1 MHDPCRVCGGCLQG
15 SRCRWLFSA
24 CGRLRLAVVLSHVLE
39 LQLHRD
45 GRSEFLC
52 GKCVFSLERVVHCDV
67 AIGQLRDAHAAQLQR
82 LQNERDGLKMHIA
95 NKYKQ
100 HNLPNLDGSVLRKSF
115 RKKVKTGTNTELR
128 YIHRSSVQTKQRQ
141 LVNKD
146 ICDSPGKSQ
155 GVDTSA
161 DDGREKFKGRL
172 RRCVSLEPLSR
183 EVTDR
188 SQRLQLNLFTR
199 QSKDVHSGLP
209 GTLSQEYLSIV
220 HRRSTLMSQST
231 SLQSVTLDRSDHAPI
246 NASHRRNPLKTS
258 LVVDVLQLLRIVQVV
273 RPIPRCKVS
282 KIPVL
287 TPSHFTHGHAHGGV
301 TWKWLVEKRLREM
314 EDDFNDEYTPLKP
327 ELCVERQSEL
337 STLEQKTRQLTEEL
351 KTAMSNS
358 QRLKHTLEE
367 IEKDNKALSDEL
379 QEKEGEL
386 AAEKKNSMKR
396 DKTIQGLSLV
406 LKEKEKEI
414 EDLSRDLE
422 ERDQAL
428 AKAREAFHK
437 AKLQKYQG
445 AEDQQS
451 LLLEQQAELSRLQT
465 EARSSSLEVQRLQR
479 VLGNRDSE
487 LSLLQQ
493 ARGELE
499 QELEQLQQ
507 QKKKGDKTIND
518 LQNQLKKLNSALA
531 DRENALEQQRLEQQ
545 EQNRALEQKLH
556 NTKERLTA
564 SLNHKDQQLQDYMKM
579 VKDLEKNRNQEGGD
593 AMVAKLRARLKEKE
607 KALEEALDEKFAA
620 VEEKE
625 NEIHHLKLSL
635 REKERDVER
644 LNNLLLHNEE
654 TINSFDAFIKER
666 DLELQQLLNSLKNL
680 QRCKDETEENLQ
692 RALREKDSIIQHLQ
706 QALDNKTK
714 DLEELANTVLSQS
727 ESQGRDLAEQMSQ
740 RLKVSEVMMSEAVK
754 DRERLVSENQTAV
767 QNLLATISSKDQL
780 LKETAERHTQALN
793 DRAGELQDLRKQ
805 LADMQQQLRSAQRLS
820 ATATQEGHLEHAEL
834 RTMLSEK
841 DAFINKLLER
851 GQEKDRI
858 ILEMKSGEAPPPQV
872 LELRQ
877 TIQVLQEKLS
887 EREAELTRRNSEETL
902 DQTAVSKK
910 SAVVLKKELAQKTE
924 ALNAALKRENQLKI
938 SLAELQSTVSELE
951 ARLEGQTANID
962 SLTSTLNTKEE
973 IIIEL
978 HQRFAQ
984 RGDSRLT
991 LIREQ
996 ATHPGVNEPS
1006 LSSLPQRESTLIGG
1020 DSQRK
1025 DLSSLSDLLAEQVEL
1040 NRALRAEQNLYSSLI
1055 RAVKQHDN
1063 VERLQALQLE
1073 LTAVSLL
1080 RQQLES
1086 GVQMNEKLRDELQT
1100 EIQRAKQTEGSN
1112 PSELASMRDALEEA
1126 QRWNASLQ
1134 ARLGQIQNRGG
1145 GVGQA
1150 NDSMDTLSLI
1160 GEQTSYMSICLG
1172 EGPDD
1177 EFQHLSVEQL
1187 RLKIL
1192 ELQAVNAEL
1201 QKKME
1206 LMEKGI
1212 VGNDPRD
1219 SQTEPDLINLST
1231 PIKQTQEDQPPA
1243 PKAEPLNMKTLDEEH
1258 RSSESWGET
1267 NQTSQRD
1274 RVAVQPASKFLRD
1287 EPEKAEL
1294 QSLLTDCGAE
1304 SVSQLREQVAKLRT
1318 EATQLRGLLKEEHA
1332 AESKESA
1339 ESSGESD
1346 SHGDLRQTV
1355 KMLRSEARSYRKVI
1369 RLLKEQLQ
1377 QKSGS
1382 ADGGAQFNPEIN
1394 ISVASGMERLQTEHE
1409 DSQRHPSSL
1418 EKQQQQG
1425 KESKQGE
1432 KKDAQEKG
1440 RKEGK
1445 STKVSRSPKQHMARH
1460 AAYVKSRL
1468 PVPVRSS
1475 KSSGQSSEDLSEVLS
1490 DFVHPWRRGLR
1501 AAEESDYS
1509 SDSKTSLKSAQHEH
1523 LELDHAKDPSSA
1535 TGMKPKVDVGQNTD
1549 QNLESELML
1558 QLELLNQ
1565 ECQEKEELISHLQ
1578 QQVQEWEELRVQ
1590 LQEKDRLNRE
1600 YLEAL
1605 QAAETT
1611 IAYLTA
1617 CSLDS
1622 ECGLGQTGDVSLQ
1635 QRCAELQKAVEEKDR
1650 VNTQLLECLTTA
1662 ESTIESLHGVDT
1674 TSCQASR
1681 APGQAD
1687 PQVVCERLK
1696 DLIRRVK
1703 SSQQKEVGI
1712 QEPSGVPHGPG
1723 LGPNSVLQQQVDSLQ
1738 ESLLQQCRMNE
1749 ELQEKLRTSEAV
1761 AKQLSE
1767 TNNSALTSLEESDT
1781 QGPQNGKVPSWQHQ
1795 RLMDC
1800 LSECI
1805 SAAEGAVQSL
1815 ADVCSSQNKS
1825 PNPELKQWLERLQ
1838 RALLEKESL
1847 EDLASTKKHQQKTST
1862 PIQQAQQDQDSLKP
1876 LQQQN
1881 LLKPVSSQQNLHKNL
1896 LMLLKIYT
1904 EGSQNI
1910 NKLDEGVKCETGGG
1924 DAPENY
1930 LLERDAQIES
1940 LQKALKERQRA
1951 CRKLEEK
1958 LATAQSVIAV
1968 QSSNKDKQSDQ
1979 RKAPPGEQDDKG
1991 VQVDAQD
1998 LGYETSGRS
2007 EMERE
2012 EGSSTDVDG
2021 VLRLVPVLS
2030 PVAQDRFSPDTTT
2043 SSPSY
2048 PSSPG
2053 LSSPR
2058 PCNSSADLCDPNTD
2072 PALLRQHLQQL
2083 RAQVE
2088 GQHRIIQNLQ
2098 QQLRKKSSSSELL
2111 SVTSEPIGGE
2121 EEEDRKR
2128 MKAQISQLSAEL
2140 EKEKSLNRTSQPGS
2154 PSRIES
2160 LVQSQARELSELREQ
2175 IRLSRGLGV
2184 EQRKQMLELRGAL
2197 EELLQ
2202 PSETR
2207 SAPGTQLREQ
2217 LDRSLSLLT
2226 KLEQVSTGGPSMEN
2240 QERAESE
2247 VTLRLSAELQ
2257 EKERLVQALQNQLQN
2272 QVPTMHQFSDSEM
2285 SDRMSNDGTNSIHGS
2300 PPALR
2305 RQTTRTDKGLVHRG
2319 VSIEVGVSEG
2329 GEGSVR
2335 TVQLENRRLH
2345 EQLRSS
2351 DELNATLRSELD
2363 LTRSILKQTT
2373 DKSQEQQK
2381 TTDSKGISSD
2391 LLAEHLLE
2399 IRALRQRLE
2408 ETIRTNERLREQLE
2422 RKLLEAEKD
2431 SAATNIFIAGS
2442 EDQGHINS
2450 ELHFLLAQNQTLKEQ
2465 LNQGARDKQKE
2476 NDRLRETLARRTAK
2490 LELSRKEC
2498 ETLKQERSQLQDN
2511 LYRLQCENNHQ
2522 RQQLCDTQQLLQSVR
2537 LELQVH
2543 EHVKS
2548 STQTHTAGDASGSD
2562 CGSAVNL
2569 NELLAEI
2576 RQLRVQLER
2585 SIQTNTTLRQRL
2597 EQQLLNTSDQKSTIN
2612 INYLLTKKEV
2622 AVKSD
2627 VLHSHTDL
2635 SSPTND
2641 GGSSMESA
2649 PSRLVPGHRI
2659 WADRRGRHVLGLMED
2674 YNALRKQMSEA
2685 QRLTRDLD
2693 AQIHDCS
2700 RVLDQFQMK
2709 GFSSSVSTMQHVL
2722 EEASRLL
2729 KLFWRV
2735 SLPSGDATQTQQDE
2749 LLKSEISHLKSRL
2762 SQQERML
2769 IGAVKRLRS
2778 SNQLKEGMER
2788 VIIDQLSLTHGV
2800 LKRARGN
2807 LECNYLKG
2815 LPVEGRPTEW
2825 PVTNK
2830 QTAVLSDSQHDV
2842 ERNSVCSE
2850 EHNDGSSHY
2859 SC

>member
-1243 PKAEPLNMKTLDEEH
+1243 PKAEPLNMKETLDEEH

-2431 SAATNIFIAGS
+2431 SATNIFIAGS

>member
-1243 PKAEPLNMKTLDEEH
+1243 PKAEPLNMKETLDEEH

-1979 RKAPPGEQDDKG
+1979 RK
-1991 VQVDAQD
+1991 
-1998 LGYETSGRS
+1998 
-2007 EMERE
+2007 
-2012 EGSSTDVDG
+2012 DVDG

>member
-1 MHDPCRVCGGCLQG
+1 MDSVVGEDQTLPFDINMSISRLPESLNG
-15 SRCRWLFSA
+15 SNFSMDNITVPLFPEQRMSPA
-24 CGRLRLAVVLSHVLE
+24 KALTMKDYENQITALKKENFNLKLRIYFLE
-39 LQLHRD
+39 
-45 GRSEFLC
+45 
-52 GKCVFSLERVVHCDV
+52 ERVQQKCDDSTEDIYKTNIELKV
-67 AIGQLRDAHAAQLQR
+67 EVESMKRDLAEKQELLVSASKALES
-82 LQNERDGLKMHIA
+82 LA
-95 NKYKQ
+95 N
-100 HNLPNLDGSVLRKSF
+100 R
-115 RKKVKTGTNTELR
+115 
-128 YIHRSSVQTKQRQ
+128 
-141 LVNKD
+141 
-146 ICDSPGKSQ
+146 
-155 GVDTSA
+155 GV
-161 DDGREKFKGRL
+161 DDGREQMQRKMDSL
-172 RRCVSLEPLSR
+172 REAFNARIQELEESLHAAQEELENMAIIAEQEKVKNIGLEKELQAANQSGPSGNSDSAPERVKELQKVLQQKESVIQQLQVSLKDQDTLIGELRGNDSDKPIA
-183 EVTDR
+183 E
-188 SQRLQLNLFTR
+188 QMAQLNTLIG
-199 QSKDVHSGLP
+199 QKDK
-209 GTLSQEYLSIV
+209 Q
-220 HRRSTLMSQST
+220 
-231 SLQSVTLDRSDHAPI
+231 LQALTEDLERERE
-246 NASHRRNPLKTS
+246 NAERDK
-258 LVVDVLQLLRIVQVV
+258 Q
-273 RPIPRCKVS
+273 
-282 KIPVL
+282 
-287 TPSHFTHGHAHGGV
+287 
-301 TWKWLVEKRLREM
+301 
-314 EDDFNDEYTPLKP
+314 
-327 ELCVERQSEL
+327 LCVERQSEL

-1243 PKAEPLNMKTLDEEH
+1243 PKAEPLNMKETLDEEH

-1979 RKAPPGEQDDKG
+1979 RK
-1991 VQVDAQD
+1991 
-1998 LGYETSGRS
+1998 
-2007 EMERE
+2007 
-2012 EGSSTDVDG
+2012 DVDG

-2548 STQTHTAGDASGSD
+2548 STQTHTGDASGSD

-2807 LECNYLKG
+2807 LE
-2815 LPVEGRPTEW
+2815 
-2825 PVTNK
+2825 
-2830 QTAVLSDSQHDV
+2830 DV
-2842 ERNSVCSE
+2842 PLN
-2850 EHNDGSSHY
+2850 GQ
-2859 SC
+2859 

>member
-1243 PKAEPLNMKTLDEEH
+1243 PKAEPLNMKETLDEEH

-2807 LECNYLKG
+2807 LE
-2815 LPVEGRPTEW
+2815 
-2825 PVTNK
+2825 
-2830 QTAVLSDSQHDV
+2830 DV
-2842 ERNSVCSE
+2842 PLN
-2850 EHNDGSSHY
+2850 GQ
-2859 SC
+2859 

>member
-1243 PKAEPLNMKTLDEEH
+1243 PKAEPLNMKETLDEEH

-2548 STQTHTAGDASGSD
+2548 STQTHTGDASGSD

-2807 LECNYLKG
+2807 LE
-2815 LPVEGRPTEW
+2815 
-2825 PVTNK
+2825 
-2830 QTAVLSDSQHDV
+2830 DV
-2842 ERNSVCSE
+2842 PLN
-2850 EHNDGSSHY
+2850 GQ
-2859 SC
+2859 

>member
-1 MHDPCRVCGGCLQG
+1 MDSVVGEDQTLPFDINMSISRLPESLNG
-15 SRCRWLFSA
+15 SNFSMDNITVPLFPEQRMSPA
-24 CGRLRLAVVLSHVLE
+24 KALTMKDYENQITALKKENFNLKLRIYFLE
-39 LQLHRD
+39 
-45 GRSEFLC
+45 
-52 GKCVFSLERVVHCDV
+52 ERVQQKCDDSTEDIYKTNIELKV
-67 AIGQLRDAHAAQLQR
+67 EVESMKRDLAEKQELLVSASKALES
-82 LQNERDGLKMHIA
+82 LA
-95 NKYKQ
+95 N
-100 HNLPNLDGSVLRKSF
+100 R
-115 RKKVKTGTNTELR
+115 
-128 YIHRSSVQTKQRQ
+128 
-141 LVNKD
+141 
-146 ICDSPGKSQ
+146 
-155 GVDTSA
+155 GV
-161 DDGREKFKGRL
+161 DDGREQMQRKMDSL
-172 RRCVSLEPLSR
+172 REAFNARIQELEESLHAAQEELENMAIIAEQEKVKNIGLEKELQAANQSGPSGNVDSAPERVKELQKVLQQKESVIQQLQVSLKDQDALIGELRGNGSDSDKPIA
-183 EVTDR
+183 EQMD
-188 SQRLQLNLFTR
+188 QLNTLIG
-199 QSKDVHSGLP
+199 QKDKK
-209 GTLSQEYLSIV
+209 
-220 HRRSTLMSQST
+220 
-231 SLQSVTLDRSDHAPI
+231 LQALTEDLERERE
-246 NASHRRNPLKTS
+246 NAER
-258 LVVDVLQLLRIVQVV
+258 D
-273 RPIPRCKVS
+273 
-282 KIPVL
+282 
-287 TPSHFTHGHAHGGV
+287 
-301 TWKWLVEKRLREM
+301 KRL
-314 EDDFNDEYTPLKP
+314 Y
-327 ELCVERQSEL
+327 VERQSEL

-367 IEKDNKALSDEL
+367 IEKDNKALTDEL

-414 EDLSRDLE
+414 EDLSHDLE

-518 LQNQLKKLNSALA
+518 LQNQLKKLNGALA

-564 SLNHKDQQLQDYMKM
+564 SLNHKDQQLQDYMNM
-579 VKDLEKNRNQEGGD
+579 VKDLEKNKNQEGGD

-680 QRCKDETEENLQ
+680 QRCKEETEENLQ

-754 DRERLVSENQTAV
+754 DKERLVSENQTAV

-780 LKETAERHTQALN
+780 LKESAERHTQALN

-820 ATATQEGHLEHAEL
+820 ATATQEGHLETAEL

-902 DQTAVSKK
+902 DQTAMSKK
-910 SAVVLKKELAQKTE
+910 SAVYLKKELAQKTE
-924 ALNAALKRENQLKI
+924 ALNAALKSENQLKI

-951 ARLEGQTANID
+951 ARLEGQTANIE

-978 HQRFAQ
+978 HQRFSQ

-991 LIREQ
+991 LIRDQ
-996 ATHPGVNEPS
+996 ATHPGVTEPS
-1006 LSSLPQRESTLIGG
+1006 LSSLPQRESILIGG
-1020 DSQRK
+1020 DSQHK

-1150 NDSMDTLSLI
+1150 NDTMDTLSLI
-1160 GEQTSYMSICLG
+1160 GEQTSYMSICFG

-1187 RLKIL
+1187 RLKIS
-1192 ELQAVNAEL
+1192 ELQALNAEL
-1201 QKKME
+1201 QRKMV

-1219 SQTEPDLINLST
+1219 SQTEPDLINLLT
-1231 PIKQTQEDQPPA
+1231 PIKQTQDDQPPA
-1243 PKAEPLNMKTLDEEH
+1243 PKAEPPNMKTLDEEH

-1274 RVAVQPASKFLRD
+1274 RGAVPPASKFLRD

-1346 SHGDLRQTV
+1346 SHGDLQQTV

-1409 DSQRHPSSL
+1409 GSQRHPSSL

-1440 RKEGK
+1440 KKEGK

-1490 DFVHPWRRGLR
+1490 DFVHPWRRDLR

-1509 SDSKTSLKSAQHEH
+1509 SDSKMSLKSAQHEH

-1535 TGMKPKVDVGQNTD
+1535 TRMKPKVDVGQNTD
-1549 QNLESELML
+1549 QNQESELML

-1605 QAAETT
+1605 QAAEST

-1687 PQVVCERLK
+1687 PQVVCERLE
-1696 DLIRRVK
+1696 DLIKKVR
-1703 SSQQKEVGI
+1703 SSQQKDVGI

-1738 ESLLQQCRMNE
+1738 EPLLQQCKMNA

-1800 LSECI
+1800 LSECM

-1815 ADVCSSQNKS
+1815 ADVCSSQNKSQKNS

-1881 LLKPVSSQQNLHKNL
+1881 VLMPVSSQQNLHKNL

-1904 EGSQNI
+1904 EGSQNM

-1940 LQKALKERQRA
+1940 LQKALKERQRT

-1968 QSSNKDKQSDQ
+1968 KSSNKDKQTDQ

-2058 PCNSSADLCDPNTD
+2058 PCHSSADLSDPNTD

-2121 EEEDRKR
+2121 EEEDRKQ
-2128 MKAQISQLSAEL
+2128 MKAQITQLSAEL

-2160 LVQSQARELSELREQ
+2160 LVQSQARELCELREQ
-2175 IRLSRGLGV
+2175 IRVSRGLGV
-2184 EQRKQMLELRGAL
+2184 EQRKQLQELRGAL

-2217 LDRSLSLLT
+2217 LDRSLSLLE
-2226 KLEQVSTGGPSMEN
+2226 KLEQVPTGGPSMEN
-2240 QERAESE
+2240 QEREESE

-2257 EKERLVQALQNQLQN
+2257 EKERLVQALQKQLQN

-2285 SDRMSNDGTNSIHGS
+2285 SDRLSNDGTNSIHGS

-2305 RQTTRTDKGLVHRG
+2305 RQTTHTDKGLVHRG
-2319 VSIEVGVSEG
+2319 VSVEVGVSEG

-2351 DELNATLRSELD
+2351 DKLNATLRSELD

-2391 LLAEHLLE
+2391 MLAEHLLE

-2422 RKLLEAEKD
+2422 RKLLDAEKD

-2641 GGSSMESA
+2641 GGSSVESGSHA

-2674 YNALRKQMSEA
+2674 YNALRKQMTEA

-2722 EEASRLL
+2722 EEAARLL

-2815 LPVEGRPTEW
+2815 LQVEGRPTEW
-2825 PVTNK
+2825 PVTN
-2830 QTAVLSDSQHDV
+2830 SQHDV

-2850 EHNDGSSHY
+2850 EHNDGSLHY